1 MLPQYKPINEDYTG
15 GDMPM
20 RRSTS
25 SDYRPGE
32 SARLDETLIGYPSVG
47 YPSAGYPSA
56 SLGAFGGYNS
66 AANDR
71 AASSP
76 SSFGNNLTAP
86 MPSMSEPNV
95 SGMPFGFSA
104 PTVASA
110 GAGVAANLA
119 GLGGLSG
126 PIGALAGYAAG
137 NSGGKSLA
145 QGVGSIAGTFL
156 GGGFGSAILGYLAGQ
171 AFDYFS
177 PKDQPIVE
185 MPNAF
190 PAIETFDLAAPQP
203 NPDALAYDG
212 GGMFGGESGPEG
224 YGGDPDGHR

>member
-32 SARLDETLIGYPSVG
+32 SARLDASI
-47 YPSAGYPSA
+47 GYPSA
-56 SLGAFGGYNS
+56 SLGAFGGYYGS
-66 AANDR
+66 AADDVGMDR
-71 AASSP
+71 PAPRPSP
-76 SSFGNNLTAP
+76 MGNSFTAP
-86 MPSMSEPNV
+86 MPSMAEPTMAEPSI
-95 SGMPFGFSA
+95 SGTPFGLSA

-110 GAGVAANLA
+110 GVGAAASLA
-119 GLGGLSG
+119 GLGPFSG
-126 PIGALAGYAAG
+126 PLGALAGYAAG
-137 NSGGKSLA
+137 NSPGKSIA
-145 QGVGSIAGTFL
+145 QGIGSGIGFAL
-156 GGGFGSAILGYLAGQ
+156 GNAPGSAIFGYLAGK
-171 AFDYFS
+171 AFDFFS
-177 PKDQPIVE
+177 PPDQPIAE

>member
-15 GDMPM
+15 SDLPM
-20 RRSTS
+20 RRDT
-25 SDYRPGE
+25 SDYKPGE
-32 SARLDETLIGYPSVG
+32 SLRPDDTPIGYPSA
-47 YPSAGYPSA
+47 STSA

-110 GAGVAANLA
+110 GAGVAADLA

-126 PIGALAGYAAG
+126 PISALAGYAAG

-145 QGVGSIAGTFL
+145 QGAGATAGTFL
-156 GGGFGSAILGYLAGQ
+156 APGFGSVILGYLAGQ

-177 PKDQPIVE
+177 PKEDQPIAE

-190 PAIETFDLAAPQP
+190 PAIETFDILAPQP

>member
-1 MLPQYKPINEDYTG
+1 MLPQYKPINQDYTG
-15 GDMPM
+15 GDLPM
-20 RRSTS
+20 RRDTF
-25 SDYRPGE
+25 DYKPGE
-32 SARLDETLIGYPSVG
+32 SLRPNDTPIGYPSA
-47 YPSAGYPSA
+47 STSA

-86 MPSMSEPNV
+86 MPSMSEPSV

-126 PIGALAGYAAG
+126 PMGALAGYAAG
-137 NSGGKSLA
+137 NSPGKSIA
-145 QGVGSIAGTFL
+145 QGIGSGIGFAL
-156 GGGFGSAILGYLAGQ
+156 GNAPGSAIFGYLAGK
-171 AFDYFS
+171 AFDFFS
-177 PKDQPIVE
+177 PPDQLDAA
-185 MPNAF
+185 NAF
-190 PAIETFDLAAPQP
+190 PAVETYNLAAPWSD
-203 NPDALAYDG
+203 PDAVAANG
-212 GGMFGGESGPEG
+212 GGSMFGGESGPEG